1 MVFFV
6 VALIVGSILAILMF
20 IDGMTAE
27 QLEQERSIQKRIDEE
42 VNKRLE
48 KFNKDNEG

>member
-6 VALIVGSILAILMF
+6 IALLVGTILAILMF
-20 IDGMTAE
+20 IDGLTNE

-42 VNKRLE
+42 VKKRLE
-48 KFNKDNEG
+48 NESNKKD